1 MSNSS
6 LATIT
11 KISPNRG
18 NTINGVRYYNRTA
31 KVDRLTPH
39 HTAGVCSVEGL
50 LNLFANPNRQASCNY
65 VIGNDGRVGL
75 CVPED
80 CRAWTSSSKANDNR
94 AITFEV
100 SNSST
105 GGNWPVSA
113 AAFEALVKLCIDI
126 CRRHGKK
133 KLLWIPDKT
142 KALAYQPKADEMLL
156 TMHQWFASTN
166 CPGPYLGSK
175 FPELAARVTAALNE
189 NKKDEDEDMTQE
201 QFNKMAN
208 SWLVSLGNE
217 PASDWAKAA
226 LNWGKANGL
235 MNGDEKGNLMP
246 KRPITREEFMA
257 VMNRFYDKF
266 VK

>member
-1 MSNSS
+1 MSNSP
-6 LATIT
+6 LATVT

-31 KVDRLTPH
+31 KIDRLTPH

-50 LNLFANPNRQASCNY
+50 LNLFANPSRQASCNY
-65 VIGNDGRVGL
+65 AIGNDGRIGL

-80 CRAWTSSSKANDNR
+80 CRAWTSSSSANDNR

-100 SNSST
+100 SNSAA

-113 AAFEALVKLCIDI
+113 AAFESLVKLCVDI

-175 FPELAARVTAALNE
+175 FPELAARVTNQLNM
-189 NKKDEDEDMTQE
+189 KDEDEEDMVRYNT
-201 QFNKMAN
+201 
-208 SWLVSLGNE
+208 VNE
-217 PASDWAKAA
+217 LPDWARRDIQTLINKGYIKGGDG
-226 LNWGKANGL
+226 GKLDLTMDMVRTLIICGRMMGVL
-235 MNGDEKGNLMP
+235 
-246 KRPITREEFMA
+246 
-257 VMNRFYDKF
+257 
-266 VK
+266 

>member
-1 MSNSS
+1 MSNSP
-6 LATIT
+6 LATVT
-11 KISPNRG
+11 RISPNRG
-18 NTINGVRYYNRTA
+18 NTINGVRYYNRIA

-39 HTAGVCSVEGL
+39 HTAGVGSVEGL
-50 LNLFANPNRQASCNY
+50 LNLFVNPNRKASCNY
-65 VIGNDGRVGL
+65 VIGNDGRIGL

-80 CRAWTSSSKANDNR
+80 VRAWTSSSRDNDNR

-100 SNSST
+100 SNSAT

-113 AAFEALVKLCIDI
+113 AAFEALVELCVDI

-133 KLLWIPDKT
+133 KLLWIADKN
-142 KALAYQPKADEMLL
+142 KALAYEPKADEMLL
-156 TMHQWFASTN
+156 TMHQWFANTN
-166 CPGPYLGSK
+166 CPGQYLGSK
-175 FPELAARVTAALNE
+175 FPELAARVTNQL

-217 PASDWAKAA
+217 PASNWAQAA
-226 LNWGKANGL
+226 LNWGKSNGL
-235 MNGDEKGNLMP
+235 MGGDGNGNLMP
-246 KRPITREEFMA
+246 KRPITREEFIT